1 MSLSTDREPTTE
13 QRKGSTKVQFTEPMS
28 FIVVTSRSMGER
40 LLTGREMTQRQPY
53 HQSPPSMDDSSQKLG
68 NLEHTQQPVGSL
80 TD

>member
-1 MSLSTDREPTTE
+1 
-13 QRKGSTKVQFTEPMS
+13 MS
-28 FIVVTSRSMGER
+28 FIVVTYRSMGER